1 MSDQTTTTSGKTDAN
16 WNQKNAVFQGY
27 EVSLSKEYII
37 DRGIVQIKLSRD
49 DISAIFDDN
58 TYVPRITPARNILS
72 ANYSNNDNT
81 KYSLDLIYAEPQG
94 DFSSIEAK
102 TNSYIDLSVGFSKL
116 IRIGPNQNI
125 TLDIHANNI
134 LNKTIRNHESFV
146 KDNVP
151 TPGGNLGMVVNFDY
165 KF

>member
-1 MSDQTTTTSGKTDAN
+1 MSDQSTTTSGKTDAN
-16 WNQKNAVFQGY
+16 WSQKNAVFQGF
-27 EVSLSKEYII
+27 EISLSKEYII
-37 DRGIVQIKLSRD
+37 DRGVIQIKLSRD

-58 TYVPRITPARNILS
+58 TYIPRVTPARNILS
-72 ANYSNNDNT
+72 ARYDDNDNT
-81 KYSLDLIYAEPQG
+81 KYSLDLIHAESQG

-102 TNSYIDLSVGFSKL
+102 TNSYINLNVGFSK
-116 IRIGPNQNI
+116 IIPIGPDQNI

-151 TPGGNLGMVVNFDY
+151 TPGANFGMVINFDY
-165 KF
+165 KL